1 MGGGYLGERKH
12 KGLSSKT
19 RERHES
25 DESKWK
31 CGAETT
37 FNFFL
42 CSRAFDP
49 ARQNLKQHYAKIGG
63 FFATWLPYSF
73 RMQFIYTT
81 VVNID
86 RCTHAFDIIT

>member
-1 MGGGYLGERKH
+1 MH

-19 RERHES
+19 RKRHES

-37 FNFFL
+37 FYFFL
-42 CSRAFDP
+42 FSGAFDP
-49 ARQNLKQHYAKIGG
+49 ARQNLKQHYANIGGVFWG
-63 FFATWLPYSF
+63 FFATWLPHGL
-73 RMQFIYTT
+73 RTQFIYTT

-86 RCTHAFDIIT
+86 RCTHAFDRIT